1 MPMRTLIFS
10 LLVLA
15 TAAVQA
21 QDAKLIDQLQAIS
34 VTVRADS
41 SQGSGTLVT
50 RKRGDE
56 TITFVWTAAH
66 VVDGLRKTRP
76 IVDPNSGSGKV
87 AIEFGDA
94 AIVQEFRQNGRRIG
108 ELKMDA
114 KVVRYSDADHGE
126 DLALLQVRKKDFAPA
141 DVSAK
146 FYLDDEIPPLGTK
159 LLHVGSL
166 LGQFGSNSLT
176 SGILSQQ
183 GRVLNLGANGV
194 IFDQTT
200 AAAFPGSSGG
210 GMFLEKDGRYVGTL
224 VRGAGESF
232 NFIVPVR
239 RMRAWAKKANIEWA
253 IDPRV
258 KVPDDEE
265 LAKLSVEDS
274 GIVFSAEK
282 SAASKAYPVLI
293 HTDN

>member
-1 MPMRTLIFS
+1 MRAFLFS

-21 QDAKLIDQLQAIS
+21 QDAELIDQLQAIS

-56 TITFVWTAAH
+56 TATFVWTAAH
-66 VVDGLRKTRP
+66 VVDGLRKTRS
-76 IVDPNSGSGKV
+76 IVDPNTGSGKV

-94 AIVQEFRQNGRRIG
+94 AIVQEFRQDGRRIG

-114 KVVRYSDADHGE
+114 KVIRYSDAENGQ
-126 DLALLQVRKKDFAPA
+126 DLALLQVRKANFSTP

-146 FYLDDEIPPLGTK
+146 FYLDDDIPPLGTK

-194 IFDQTT
+194 VFDQST
-200 AAAFPGSSGG
+200 ATAFPGSSGG
-210 GMFLEKDGRYVGTL
+210 GMFLEKDGRYVGML

-239 RMRAWAKKANIEWA
+239 RMRAWAKKAGVEWA
-253 IDPRV
+253 LDPSV

-265 LAKLSVEDS
+265 LSKLQIEDS
-274 GIVFSAEK
+274 GVTFGAEK
-282 SAASKAYPVLI
+282 SAASKSYPVLI